1 MTLIV
6 PIFFWICLLRQKEI
20 KAKVNIWDL
29 NTAKETINRMKREQ
43 TEWEKI
49 FAIDMTGKELKS
61 KIHKQIIQLNI
72 KKQIIQLKNEQKSEI
87 DIFPKRICKWPT
99 DT

>member
-1 MTLIV
+1 
-6 PIFFWICLLRQKEI
+6 
-20 KAKVNIWDL
+20 
-29 NTAKETINRMKREQ
+29 MKREQ

-72 KKQIIQLKNEQKSEI
+72 KKQIIQLKNEQK
-87 DIFPKRICKWPT
+87 T
-99 DT
+99 